1 MIGQSIQNY
10 QVTAHLGEGGMGT
23 VYKATD
29 TVLGREVA
37 LKMLHTP
44 LMNQDQFLERFRKEA
59 RILAQLLHPN
69 IAVIY
74 NFIEQNNSH
83 YMVMEYVEGKNLDSL
98 LRQQRILPY
107 QLVVPVFVQALE
119 GLHHAHKK
127 GIFHRDIKPSNLI
140 LTPDGTV
147 KLMDF
152 GIAKMAGEQRM
163 TQVNRVVGTVEFMA
177 PELIQGKDPSVSSDI
192 YATAITMYELLTG
205 KLPFESTTDY
215 NLMQEIMQ
223 KKPSAPDKLN
233 ADIPRPLSTILLKA
247 MEKKPENR
255 YPDARALQQALL
267 SSFPGLTTI
276 NLELL
281 NKPVPATQFVRTGA
295 AATMATQLDNRNT
308 RDQAIPAPFIA
319 VLRERFSNLNK
330 KQLAIGAVAL
340 LLLISLAAVIITSTK
355 DEPVAGN
362 LTKHQNGADST
373 APVSNR
379 QQNPQSDQLMPV
391 NRVPENG
398 NNTNTPPPADKVE
411 PLAPANEGTEKKKET
426 GKTKEKEP
434 EKTNPAPPVKEEK
447 PVPPPETVQPK
458 EVTKVNTP
466 VADEPVKR
474 SARTI
479 SLHNKTEVSL
489 YLQQSI
495 NAATAYEGQGL
506 SFTVTRPVYYDG
518 EVIIE
523 KGATAT
529 GRITKAGNKKLG
541 LVISS
546 VTAANGQRIPLQETE
561 LSGRIEEILS
571 SRNYSAYLK
580 KGITLTL

>member
-10 QVTAHLGEGGMGT
+10 QVTSHLGEGGMGT

-44 LMNQDQFLERFRKEA
+44 LINQAQFLERFRKEA

-98 LRQQRILPY
+98 LRQQRVLSY
-107 QLVVPVFVQALE
+107 QVVVPVFIQALE

-127 GIFHRDIKPSNLI
+127 GIYHRDIKPSNLI

-177 PELIQGKDPSVSSDI
+177 PELIQGKDPSVASDI
-192 YATAITMYELLTG
+192 YATAVTMYELLTG
-205 KLPFESTTDY
+205 KLPFESTTDF

-223 KKPSAPDKLN
+223 KKPPAPDKLN
-233 ADIPRPLSTILLKA
+233 TAIPRQLSAILLKA

-255 YPDARALQQALL
+255 YADARTLQQALI
-267 SSFPGLTTI
+267 SQFP
-276 NLELL
+276 ELRDFSL
-281 NKPVPATQFVRTGA
+281 DQISNSAPVTQLISTNYA
-295 AATMATQLDNRNT
+295 QPLATQLEMKQTGN
-308 RDQAIPAPFIA
+308 QPAPRPWIA
-319 VLRERFSNLNK
+319 RMKEHYHQTTGKQRAIVLVV
-330 KQLAIGAVAL
+330 I
-340 LLLISLAAVIITSTK
+340 LLLISLAAVLMRGS
-355 DEPVAGN
+355 DETPPA
-362 LTKHQNGADST
+362 LTDQTNGQQS
-373 APVSNR
+373 VSNPD
-379 QQNPQSDQLMPV
+379 QSSTVNNKQTDQAIVMNPVTPA
-391 NRVPENG
+391 G
-398 NNTNTPPPADKVE
+398 NNTPVQTPVDKVE
-411 PLAPANEGTEKKKET
+411 PIGPAGTGNEKKKET
-426 GKTKEKEP
+426 PKQKEQEKDKT
-434 EKTNPAPPVKEEK
+434 TTPVTPKEEK
-447 PVPPPETVQPK
+447 PAPVEVIIPK
-458 EVTKVNTP
+458 ETGKTITP
-466 VADEPVKR
+466 APVEPVKR
-474 SARTI
+474 ATRTV
-479 SLHNKTEVSL
+479 SLLTKTEVSL

-495 NAATAYEGQGL
+495 NASTAYEGQGL
-506 SFTVTRPVYYDG
+506 SFTVTRPVYYNG
-518 EVIIE
+518 EMIIE
-523 KGATAT
+523 KGAAAT

-541 LVISS
+541 IVIST

-580 KGITLTL
+580 KGITITL